1 LSKSADDVFMLQNGY
16 YRFNGI
22 WKTRGV
28 GKLHNRT
35 IENLNAFERDG
46 KLVLSYAF
54 LKNTRLRS
62 AILQNKIK
70 NIGKLELKEKI
81 LHLNADRKRLW
92 LDKLTSIDSKECN
105 ASLPLRL
112 ACPSE
117 DGFMQKEI

>member
-1 LSKSADDVFMLQNGY
+1 MLQNGY
-16 YRFNGI
+16 CRFNGI

-35 IENLNAFERDG
+35 IENLNAFERDD
-46 KLVLSYAF
+46 KLVLSYTF
-54 LKNTRLRS
+54 LKNTRLIS
-62 AILQNKIK
+62 AICQNKIK

-81 LHLNADRKRLW
+81 INLNGDRKRLW

-117 DGFMQKEI
+117 EGFMQDEI

>member
-1 LSKSADDVFMLQNGY
+1 MLQNGY
-16 YRFNGI
+16 CRFNGI

-35 IENLNAFERDG
+35 IENLNTFERDG

-62 AILQNKIK
+62 AILQNEIK

-81 LHLNADRKRLW
+81 IHLNADR
-92 LDKLTSIDSKECN
+92 N
-105 ASLPLRL
+105 
-112 ACPSE
+112 
-117 DGFMQKEI
+117 